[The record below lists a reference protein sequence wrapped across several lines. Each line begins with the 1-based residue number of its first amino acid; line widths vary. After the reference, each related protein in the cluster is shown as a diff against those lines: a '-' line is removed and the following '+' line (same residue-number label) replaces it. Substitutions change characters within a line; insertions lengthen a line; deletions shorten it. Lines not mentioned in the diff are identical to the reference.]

1 MEGGG
6 KNPETTKCPQ
16 PVGGLMSS
24 TLDDD
29 TAEERRDVQLQKQAP
44 MSATDGMKKEKP
56 SCRKPVA
63 ARLRSREVHEHED
76 SAPR

>member
-1 MEGGG
+1 
-6 KNPETTKCPQ
+6 
-16 PVGGLMSS
+16 MSS

-44 MSATDGMKKEKP
+44 MSAADGMEKEKP